1 MNALWLF
8 VASDRP
14 AAFNVGDH
22 ADEAPVCFEILAGS
36 TEGSFSMKKHC
47 TRNYRGLLAATLACV
62 LTAPAWAAEPAKTD
76 PITEEIKA
84 VLRQHDEAL
93 NKQDLKSLMALYADD
108 PKVVLM
114 GTGPG
119 EFWKGKTE
127 VETAY
132 KEFLKDFKAGSLKH
146 QCPDTSGGHQG
157 DVAWLVA
164 SCNMQDITPD
174 GKARDYVLNVSAVL
188 KREKGSWKFQTL
200 HFSNLTDGGAPP
212 PAGAASAPAAA
223 PKKAQ

>member
-1 MNALWLF
+1 
-8 VASDRP
+8 
-14 AAFNVGDH
+14 
-22 ADEAPVCFEILAGS
+22 
-36 TEGSFSMKKHC
+36 MKKHC
-47 TRNYRGLLAATLACV
+47 IRNYRGLLAATLASV
-62 LTAPAWAAEPAKTD
+62 LTMPAWTAQPPEIDK
-76 PITEEIKA
+76 IKEEVKA
-84 VLRQHDEAL
+84 VLNQHDEAMG
-93 NKQDLKSLMALYADD
+93 KQDLKTLLSLYADD
-108 PKVVLM
+108 PTIAMM

-146 QCPDTSGGHQG
+146 QCPDTSGGHFG

-188 KREKGSWKFQTL
+188 KKEKGSWKFQTL
-200 HFSNLTDGGAPP
+200 HFSNLTDGGAQP